1 MKIGLVL
8 PGGGARGSFQLGV
21 YLALKK
27 YHLTEQITCMSGG
40 SIGAF
45 SMMSFLMNDELR
57 AYKTFKDMNSETV
70 LGYKRRIAQKVPIRG
85 QGVFSRDPLVKY
97 LNENFDLSKLVETD
111 IPLYFSLAKQ
121 VRKTLLRTEYEAE
134 YVNVNHLSHYS
145 MVNLL
150 LATSAIPRVFDEVEI
165 AGNTYVDC
173 LKADNEPFKP
183 LLKHDIDVL
192 IVIPLTASHD
202 PRRYFGLDIP
212 VIDFETKALRDAP
225 MITMLGFEPQKVD
238 DYLNY
243 GYFAGLA
250 ILSTLKRE
258 GKLESS
264 KTLPPYS
271 SLITQGIEIYPTR
284 KYSIDA
290 ILKDARKA
298 PK

>member
-27 YHLTEQITCMSGG
+27 YRLMEQVTCIAGG

-45 SMMSFLMNDELR
+45 SMMSFLMNDDLK
-57 AYKTFKDMNSETV
+57 AYNTFKDMNSETV
-70 LGYKRRIAQKVPIRG
+70 LGYKQRIAQKVPIMG
-85 QGVFSRDPLVKY
+85 QGLFSRDQLIKY
-97 LNENFDLSKLVETD
+97 LNENFDLSTLVDTD
-111 IPLYFSLAKQ
+111 IPLYISLAKQ
-121 VRKTLLRTEYEAE
+121 VRKSLIRTDYEAE
-134 YVNVNHLSHYS
+134 YARANNLSHYQ
-145 MVNLL
+145 VLNLL

-173 LKADNEPFKP
+173 MKADNEPFKP
-183 LLKHDIDVL
+183 LLQHGIDVL
-192 IVIPLTASHD
+192 IVIPLTATHD
-202 PRRYFGLDIP
+202 PRRYYNLDIP
-212 VIDFETKALRDAP
+212 VIDFETRALRESP

-250 ILSTLKRE
+250 VLGTLKRE

-264 KTLPPYS
+264 QTLPRYT
-271 SLITQGIEIYPTR
+271 SLLTQGIEIYPNR
-284 KYSIDA
+284 RYGIDT